1 MKTDLYTKAVLTVI
15 AISLAGIAV
24 QLTIKDAHA
33 QNLRPG
39 FPAERLPFTF
49 TQDGQLRVSICNP
62 RGSADG
68 QVYCADIVN
77 GGQLRVIPQ

>member
-24 QLTIKDAHA
+24 QLTINDAHA

-39 FPAERLPFTF
+39 FPAERYPFAF
-49 TQDGQLRVSICNP
+49 TQSGALIVAVCHPN
-62 RGSADG
+62 GSPSRY
-68 QVYCADIVN
+68 VCADPDK
-77 GGQLRVIPQ
+77 LEH